1 MRLATFNLR
10 YDVLPDNITV
20 QQSLDAQSA
29 VDPLQPPKYLGVHK
43 EQPWSLRR
51 LRVVEMLLRE
61 DIEIVGEYDWL
72 SRLYSSLRCD
82 YCPLRGYFTGFQ
94 EVLIRQVRDL
104 EELLG
109 KEWKWV
115 S

>member
-29 VDPLQPPKYLGVHK
+29 IDALQPPKYLAVHK

-51 LRVVEMLLRE
+51 LRVAEMILRE
-61 DIEIVGEYDWL
+61 DVDIIGEYEWLTRSYLSLRQNYFFAWL
-72 SRLYSSLRCD
+72 SYRFSGSVDSS
-82 YCPLRGYFTGFQ
+82 
-94 EVLIRQVRDL
+94 
-104 EELLG
+104 
-109 KEWKWV
+109 
-115 S
+115 SS